1 MLRTRRPRMSLVER
15 LRNQTKVLRAE
26 WNRPAAKNLLELV
39 FRDLPTTLS
48 LRERVFRFAEIDETF
63 FQFGRVD
70 IRLGKQAGILNRSR
84 RGNRHG
90 HRFTH
95 KLGDLFPAL
104 QHFRV
109 VLRLWASLRTFR
121 HMFLRCTIVAM
132 CELEG

>member
-26 WNRPAAKNLLELV
+26 WNRTAAKNLLELV

-84 RGNRHG
+84 RGNRQQ
-90 HRFTH
+90 
-95 KLGDLFPAL
+95 LGPTE
-104 QHFRV
+104 V
-109 VLRLWASLRTFR
+109 VLRVEIGVPMANRKESQILIGR
-121 HMFLRCTIVAM
+121 H
-132 CELEG
+132 

>member
-1 MLRTRRPRMSLVER
+1 LRTRRPRMSLVER

-26 WNRPAAKNLLELV
+26 WNRTAAKNLLELV

-90 HRFTH
+90 HMFTH
-95 KLGDLFPAL
+95 KLGELFPAL
-104 QHFRV
+104 QH
-109 VLRLWASLRTFR
+109 LRLVRRLCARLTSVRE
-121 HMFLRCTIVAM
+121 MFLRCT
-132 CELEG
+132 L